1 MQGKSSSPNNNTN
14 PRFSNGSTLESDSKK
29 KDDSSSIVKLRK
41 EIGLTEAVSIVI
53 GSIIGSGIF
62 ITPKDVVAN
71 VGSIGM
77 SLVVWV
83 GCGIMSILGAI
94 AYAELGTTFPG
105 SGGDYHYLYKSFG
118 CLPAFLLLWVSVF
131 IFLPGADAILA
142 ISFAQYVTSPL
153 FPNGDAPE
161 SAIKL
166 LAAAVII
173 FFTWL
178 NCYNVRLATKVQN
191 AFMVGKILAL
201 VLIIL
206 TGVAALCMGRVEN
219 FSDVWANSKYDPGK
233 VALAFY
239 SAAFTYEGWNAL
251 NFVTEE
257 LKNPNRNLPLAIWI
271 SLPLVT
277 FIYCM
282 VNVAYFVMLTPE
294 EILATDAIANTF
306 GNKVTHFMG
315 TTVMPLCVAMSS
327 LGCLSVHIMTNAR
340 VIFAGSRNYHTPSML
355 SMLSTSSMTPTPAL
369 VFLAVVTLIYLSIP
383 KVSQLIELYSFV
395 YSLVSLAVA
404 AGLIYLRWT
413 KPDLH
418 RPMKVSLFFPI
429 SFGIICLFLI
439 ILPLYVDPI
448 KQIIAIAI
456 LLTGL
461 PVHYF
466 FVKKRGLP
474 AAIDDFTRN
483 VTILVQKLFLSAEED
498 TDGSLSTH

>member
-1 MQGKSSSPNNNTN
+1 MQAKTSPNNNSN
-14 PRFSNGSTLESDSKK
+14 PRSFCSSSSDTNK
-29 KDDSSSIVKLRK
+29 KDDSVSTVAVVKLRK

-77 SLVVWV
+77 SLVVWI

-94 AYAELGTTFPG
+94 SYAELGTTFPG

-153 FPNGDAPE
+153 FPTGDAPE
-161 SAIKL
+161 CAIKL

-178 NCYNVRLATKVQN
+178 NCYNVRLATQVQN
-191 AFMVGKILAL
+191 VFMVGKILAL

-219 FSDVWANSKYDPGK
+219 FKDIWSNSEYDPGK

-257 LKNPNRNLPLAIWI
+257 LKTPNRNLPLAIWI

-282 VNVAYFVMLTPE
+282 VNVAYFVMLTPA
-294 EILATDAIANTF
+294 EILATEAVANTF

-355 SMLSTSSMTPTPAL
+355 SLLSTSSMTPTPAL
-369 VFLAVVTLIYLSIP
+369 VFLAVVTLLYLSIP

-395 YSLVSLAVA
+395 YSLVSLAVT
-404 AGLIYLRWT
+404 AGLIYLRWK

-418 RPMKVSLFFPI
+418 RPMKVSMFFPI

-461 PVHYF
+461 PVHYV

-474 AAIDDFTRN
+474 AAIDNFTKN
-483 VTILVQKLFLSAEED
+483 VTILVQKVFLSAAED
-498 TDGSLSTH
+498 TDV